1 MPLRKR
7 VYVINIPPGLPL
19 EKVYEKLSKALDTP
33 QGEIKLEHGRAVVKL
48 VGLDSEMKSSWLK
61 IKQAV
66 AELWEI
72 YNLRK
77 TMQIS
82 VETLVKEV
90 RRTFSPE
97 ALVYALRLRGYE
109 AELLEGKGVIRTNA
123 PFEEIV
129 DAARLIVQTVDEVKY
144 TLSGTASKR
153 VVAALASGLR
163 LPPSTVIEYG
173 LRSKIFKNSQGKVT
187 LAMDWRVAIRRLA
200 VLLKG
205 ALTNKGGGG
214 KESGSRNQDT

>member
-1 MPLRKR
+1 M
-7 VYVINIPPGLPL
+7 INIPPGLPP
-19 EKVYEKLSKALDTP
+19 EKVYEKLAKALDTP

-48 VGLDSEMKSSWLK
+48 VGLDTEMKSSWLK
-61 IKQAV
+61 IRQAV

-72 YNLRK
+72 HNLRK

-109 AELLEGKGVIRTNA
+109 AELLEGKSVIRTNA

-129 DAARLIVQTVDEVKY
+129 DAARLIVQAVDEVKY

-173 LRSKIFKNSQGKVT
+173 LRSKIFKNSEGKIT

-205 ALTNKGGGG
+205 ALTDKAGGG
-214 KESGSRNQDT
+214 